1 MLASHVATM
10 PQNLMLVQTIQTA
23 QLAKINVN
31 VNCNRHM
38 MMLPAIIVY
47 YRHTHKLTFNKRH
60 TIILFSS

>member
-31 VNCNRHM
+31 VNRNSDM
-38 MMLPAIIVY
+38 MMLPAII
-47 YRHTHKLTFNKRH
+47 L
-60 TIILFSS
+60 LL